1 MSIKTMLFGP
11 LGKMLPVP
19 YPEADMNW
27 DQGRDTETTTL
38 LSGGRHVYTA
48 PTPFRSYKL
57 QYKGGTADLQNLVDI
72 YNGVYGKGPYY
83 LLDFNYT
90 AGNLLPTRW
99 ASSYMLAY
107 VAGSWCNPTVSSS
120 SAALAGLVT
129 TFSNLGQFPAA
140 GISQIVATVPGQPA
154 YLHLWGTRTS
164 TASVQTSVLNA
175 STGVWST
182 PVDRVPSGSP
192 SEVEIISA
200 ADGIANTY
208 SAIKLQLNCP
218 ANSTLT
224 LDHINLST
232 MSGENTRKPGMGVG
246 AVSFTSVLGG
256 SIVTKRFDRIGLSID
271 LVEVE

>member
-1 MSIKTMLFGP
+1 MTVKTMLFGP
-11 LGKMLPVP
+11 IGKMLPIP
-19 YPEADMNW
+19 YPEADMAW
-27 DQGRDTETTTL
+27 DTGRDAETTTL
-38 LSGGRHVYTA
+38 LSGGRHVYNA
-48 PTPFRSYKL
+48 PTPFRNYKL

-83 LLDFNYT
+83 LNDFNYT

-107 VAGSWCNPTVSSS
+107 VAGSWCSPTVSAGSG
-120 SAALAGLVT
+120 ALAGLVV
-129 TFSNLGQFPAA
+129 TFTNITQFPAA

-154 YLHLWGTRTS
+154 YLHLWGTATGTGAVTVS
-164 TASVQTSVLNA
+164 LLTAA
-175 STGVWST
+175 TGVWTT
-182 PVDRVPSGSP
+182 PVSYTPGSAP
-192 SEVEIISA
+192 AEMTIISA

-208 SAIKLQLNCP
+208 SAIKLQLNVP

-232 MSGENTRKPGMGVG
+232 VSGENIRKPGLGVG

>member
-1 MSIKTMLFGP
+1 MTVKTMLFGP
-11 LGKMLPVP
+11 IGKMLPIP
-19 YPEADMNW
+19 YPEADMAW
-27 DQGRDTETTTL
+27 DTGRDAETTTL
-38 LSGGRHVYTA
+38 LSGGRHVYNA
-48 PTPFRSYKL
+48 PTPFRTYKL

-83 LLDFNYT
+83 LNDFNYT

-99 ASSYMLAY
+99 ASAYMLAY
-107 VAGSWCNPTVSSS
+107 VAGSWCSPAVSAGSG
-120 SAALAGLVT
+120 ALAGLTVT
-129 TFSNLGQFPAA
+129 FTNITQFPAA

-154 YLHLWGTRTS
+154 YLHLWGTATGTGAVTVS
-164 TASVQTSVLNA
+164 LLNA
-175 STGVWST
+175 TTGVWTTPVSYTPGST
-182 PVDRVPSGSP
+182 PA
-192 SEVEIISA
+192 EMTIISA

-208 SAIKLQLNCP
+208 SAIKLQLNVP
-218 ANSTLT
+218 TNSTLT

-232 MSGENTRKPGMGVG
+232 VSGENIRKPGLGVG

>member
-1 MSIKTMLFGP
+1 MSVKTMLFGP
-11 LGKMLPVP
+11 IGKMLPIP
-19 YPEADMNW
+19 YPEADMGW
-27 DQGRDTETTTL
+27 DTNRDTEVTTL
-38 LSGGRHVYTA
+38 LSGGRHVYEA

-107 VAGSWCNPTVSSS
+107 VADSWCVPVVSSS
-120 SAALAGLVT
+120 SDALAGLVS
-129 TFSNLGQFPAA
+129 TFSNLGQFPSA
-140 GISQIVATVPGQPA
+140 GISQTVATVPGQPA
-154 YLHLWGTRTS
+154 YLHLWGARTG

-175 STGVWST
+175 STGVWSS
-182 PVDRVPSGSP
+182 PVARVPGSSP
-192 SEVEIISA
+192 SQVEIVSA
-200 ADGIANTY
+200 AEGIANTY
-208 SAIKLQLNCP
+208 SAIKFQLNCP
-218 ANSTLT
+218 SGSTLT

-232 MSGENTRKPGMGVG
+232 VSGESTRKPGLGVG
-246 AVSFTSVLGG
+246 AVSFTSYLSGN
-256 SIVTKRFDRIGLSID
+256 IVTKRFDRIGLSLD

>member
-1 MSIKTMLFGP
+1 MTVKTMLFGP
-11 LGKMLPVP
+11 IGKMLPIP
-19 YPEADMNW
+19 YPEADMAW
-27 DQGRDTETTTL
+27 DTGRDAETTTL
-38 LSGGRHVYTA
+38 LSGGRHVYNA

-107 VAGSWCNPTVSSS
+107 VAGSWCSPTVSAGSG
-120 SAALAGLVT
+120 ALAGLVV
-129 TFSNLGQFPAA
+129 TFTNITQFPAA
-140 GISQIVATVPGQPA
+140 GISQIVATVTGQPA

-164 TASVQTSVLNA
+164 MASVQTSVLNA
-175 STGVWST
+175 STGIWST
-182 PVDRVPSGSP
+182 PVDCVPSGSP

-208 SAIKLQLNCP
+208 SAIKLQLNVP
-218 ANSTLT
+218 TNSTLT

-232 MSGENTRKPGMGVG
+232 VIGENTRKPGLGVG